1 MLGLKRRSVAVLCQS
16 VLLVSGMT
24 ATALAA
30 DGPQVGPNVQ
40 VNDPQQP
47 FPLDFQTRTTTTLG
61 ASEDGQRLLAGW
73 EDFRG
78 LCGPPSNQACPPEST
93 AGLSGFG
100 YSVDGGLT
108 WTDGGAVPPVGTSL
122 TAGHPWIDSS
132 GEEHRD
138 SHDRSRNDHG
148 HGNRETFF
156 FASRLRSATGGPL
169 GASIHRGHF
178 AAGNFVFDDAHTIDP
193 SGPNSGFTRP
203 AIAVDKKGNDTA
215 YVVVI
220 DSIGICNIPFAGLG
234 QVEVFR
240 SHDGGDSWQGPAVVS
255 PDPAEVTDPTDPLCG
270 IEGPEQVAPVPAIG
284 PDGEVYVIWQFG
296 PNFQT
301 DRPSAYFSAIDFS
314 RSLNGGQTFST
325 PQRLVDINANRN
337 NQPVGYA
344 KSRMND
350 QPRMAVA
357 TTGKHRGRIYVTF
370 YQPVQTVTTA
380 NTVQSLVSTQIY
392 LMYSDDRGVTWSI
405 PKTLGPAIPATRV
418 KRFWPTVSVRPSG
431 DVDIVYMESQEV
443 QLNPDPTV
451 IGCDV
456 PIGGGPRRRGPA
468 SSLVDTYL
476 LQSRDG
482 GATFG
487 PPVRISSVTTNW
499 CLVNYRLPGT
509 LTLSNLGDYIGSA
522 SAGDRTFAV
531 WPDGRNG
538 FVDVFFGAV
547 KGKTGHGDD
556 GHGHDDD

>member
-1 MLGLKRRSVAVLCQS
+1 MVGLKRLSVAVLCPS
-16 VLLVSGMT
+16 VLLLAGMT

-30 DGPQVGPNVQ
+30 NGPQVGPNVQ
-40 VNDPQQP
+40 VNDPQQL
-47 FPLDFQTRTTTTLG
+47 FPAGFQTRSTTTLG

-78 LCGPPSNQACPPEST
+78 LCGPPSNQACPPESP

-100 YSVDGGLT
+100 FSVDGGLT
-108 WTDGGAVPPVGTSL
+108 WTDGGAVPPVGTKL
-122 TAGHPWIDSS
+122 TAGHPWIDTN
-132 GEEHRD
+132 GEE
-138 SHDRSRNDHG
+138 NG
-148 HGNRETFF
+148 GETFF

-178 AAGNFVFDDAHTIDP
+178 GAGNFVFDDAHTLDP
-193 SGPNSGFTRP
+193 SGPSSGFTRP
-203 AIAVDKKGNDTA
+203 AIAVDKNGSGAA

-255 PDPAEVTDPTDPLCG
+255 PDPAEVTDPLDPLCG

-284 PDGEVYVIWQFG
+284 PNGEVYVIWQFG

-314 RSLNGGQTFST
+314 RSLDGGQTFDA
-325 PQRLVDINANRN
+325 PQRLVDINGNRN

-350 QPRMAVA
+350 QPRIAVA
-357 TTGKHRGRIYVTF
+357 TTGNHRGRIYVTF
-370 YQPVQTVTTA
+370 YQPVQPVTTP
-380 NTVQSLVSTQIY
+380 NNVQSLVSTQIF
-392 LMYSDDRGVTWSI
+392 LMYSDDQGVTWST
-405 PKTLGPAIPATRV
+405 PKTLGPQVPATRV
-418 KRFWPTVSVRPSG
+418 KRFWPTVSVRPGG

-443 QLNPDPTV
+443 QLNPNPAV

-482 GATFG
+482 GDTFG
-487 PPVRISSVTTNW
+487 APVRVSSQTTNW
-499 CLVNYRLPGT
+499 CLMNYRLPGT
-509 LTLSNLGDYIGSA
+509 LTLSNFGDYIGSA
-522 SAGDRTFAV
+522 STGNRTFAV

-538 FVDVFFGAV
+538 VVDVFFAEV
-547 KGKTGHGDD
+547 KGKTTGHD
-556 GHGHDDD
+556 GH